1 MFERTDEG
9 GWTAVHHPFTSPNAE
24 WLDRFEEAPDRALAY
39 AYDIV
44 VNGNEIGGGSVRIH
58 RADVQSRV
66 FDLLGISP
74 EEAQDKFGF
83 LLEAFKYGPPPHA
96 GIALGW
102 DRTCMLL
109 SGNDS
114 IREVIA
120 FPKTRGG
127 YDPLTGAPTPI
138 TPQQRLEAGIDAK
151 PKAPAALPGTDGQ
164 AAPVERSN

>member
-1 MFERTDEG
+1 
-9 GWTAVHHPFTSPNAE
+9 V
-24 WLDRFEEAPDRALAY
+24 
-39 AYDIV
+39 
-44 VNGNEIGGGSVRIH
+44 
-58 RADVQSRV
+58 
-66 FDLLGISP
+66 
-74 EEAQDKFGF
+74 AQEKFGF

-127 YDPLTGAPTPI
+127 YDPLTTAPTPI
-138 TPQQRLEAGIDAK
+138 TAQQRLEAGIDAK
-151 PKAPAALPGTDGQ
+151 PKPTAGAPGTDGV
-164 AAPVERSN
+164 AVPVERSN